1 MGRKKTRPDPP
12 EAATATIGDRLIL
25 VLAFASSIVYFF
37 SNPKPHR
44 HYDYTFRVAENF
56 LKGGIAFT
64 EKQPLWLNEFV
75 PFEGFYY
82 SVFPLGAVLSMVP
95 FALLRTLGLIPE
107 MPSAFIAALCA
118 GIGATFL
125 LLIARS
131 YEIGR
136 TRAILM
142 SLGVLFGTWTW
153 TNVTMGGAWQLA
165 LGFALIGELGTIYFT
180 VYNRKPFIAGAFF
193 ALAFG
198 NRTEILLTAPIF
210 LLLLNRR
217 DAESKKI
224 FSASRLLGGEY
235 LSELANLGNVLRGSV
250 RSWRLHTD
258 LQLHPLSLDQRF
270 WLCTDTRSAERAL
283 V

>member
-95 FALLRTLGLIPE
+95 FALLKTLGLIPE

-118 GIGATFL
+118 RIGATFL
-125 LLIARS
+125 LLIARR

-165 LGFALIGELGTIYFT
+165 LGFA
-180 VYNRKPFIAGAFF
+180 
-193 ALAFG
+193 
-198 NRTEILLTAPIF
+198 
-210 LLLLNRR
+210 
-217 DAESKKI
+217 
-224 FSASRLLGGEY
+224 
-235 LSELANLGNVLRGSV
+235 
-250 RSWRLHTD
+250 
-258 LQLHPLSLDQRF
+258 
-270 WLCTDTRSAERAL
+270 
-283 V
+283 